1 MRLSCEYKTSK
12 LPVAN
17 KMMFVSLIKKAL
29 STSNKAY
36 YEKLYNYEDKKNKAT
51 KNFTFSLFMKD
62 FKLQGDIF
70 EIGEKVIFNIST
82 PDYEFGIN
90 LYNGLLKLN
99 HFNYKDFE
107 LSKCKISL
115 IKEKPITKRVMTFK
129 TLSPIFVKNKENVS
143 LSPFDAEYS
152 KELNYISNTILKS
165 YRGYGLK
172 EELDLKVINMKKA
185 VVKEEISD
193 FTSISGSKYL
203 YINGYSGIFM
213 LYGDIEDLRDL
224 YMLGIGFKRN
234 QGFGMIEVL

>member
-29 STSNKAY
+29 SISNEAY
-36 YEKLYNYEDKKNKAT
+36 CEKLYNYGDKKNKVT

-62 FKLQGDIF
+62 FKLEGDYF

-99 HFNYKDFE
+99 HFTYKDFE
-107 LSKCKISL
+107 LSKLKISL
-115 IKEKPITKRVMTFK
+115 IKEKPITERIMTFK
-129 TLSPIFVKNKENVS
+129 TLSPIFIKNKENVS
-143 LSPFDAEYS
+143 LSPIESDYL

-172 EELDLKVINMKKA
+172 EDLDLKVINMKKT
-185 VVKEEISD
+185 VVKEDIKD
-193 FTSISGSKYL
+193 FTNKTGDKYL
-203 YINGYSGIFM
+203 YVNAYSGTFM
-213 LYGDIEDLRDL
+213 LYGDSEDLRDL

>member
-29 STSNKAY
+29 MNSNEAY
-36 YEKLYNYEDKKNKAT
+36 FEKLYHYEDKKNKAT

-62 FKLQGDIF
+62 FKLDGDYF

-90 LYNGLLKLN
+90 LYNGLLNLN
-99 HFNYKDFE
+99 KFTYKEFE
-107 LSKCKISL
+107 LNKVKISL
-115 IKEKPITKRVMTFK
+115 IKEKPITERVMTFK
-129 TLSPIFVKNKENVS
+129 TLSPIFIRNKENLC
-143 LSPFDAEYS
+143 LSPFDSDYL
-152 KELNYISNTILKS
+152 KELNYISNTILRS

-172 EELDLKVINMKKA
+172 EQLDMKVINMKKT
-185 VVKEEISD
+185 VVKEEITG
-193 FTSISGSKYL
+193 FTDVSGKQYL
-203 YINGYSGIFM
+203 YVNGYSGTFM

-224 YMLGIGFKRN
+224 YMLGLGFKRN